1 MHEAIKKLYPKL
13 TSTTSTEDGKRVI
26 KVMLSKFAGGSYIH
40 KYIHTVCTYV
50 RTYVCRY
57 IRAMVLM

>member
-40 KYIHTVCTYV
+40 KYMCHGAGAKVGWIKEYRGLTFT
-50 RTYVCRY
+50 
-57 IRAMVLM
+57 M